1 MQAHAGYFEE
11 LKRVA
16 GLDKYK
22 AREDFAVVVQPFLE
36 DTQIPTG
43 SDGKPDTSYLA
54 PDCFHFSGTNRP
66 QRTVKGGCAR
76 LSAELTGGVA
86 VSQRKRTRQPP
97 WACGT
102 TSSSRTN

>member
-1 MQAHAGYFEE
+1 VQAHAGYFEE

-54 PDCFHFSGTNRP
+54 PDCFHFSGTIVLNELL
-66 QRTVKGGCAR
+66 VLCGHWG
-76 LSAELTGGVA
+76 LSML
-86 VSQRKRTRQPP
+86 
-97 WACGT
+97 
-102 TSSSRTN
+102 N

>member
-54 PDCFHFSGTNRP
+54 PDCFHFSGTIAFNELIV
-66 QRTVKGGCAR
+66 TGGCQ
-76 LSAELTGGVA
+76 T
-86 VSQRKRTRQPP
+86 VS
-97 WACGT
+97 
-102 TSSSRTN
+102 